1 MQKTKSNL
9 VCLITTLVIFN
20 ASASQTIVIDGNVES
35 TEWQHAQVF
44 ERYIQ
49 SFPNT
54 GEKPK
59 YPTTTY

>member
-1 MQKTKSNL
+1 MQKTKNNL
-9 VCLITTLVIFN
+9 VCLITILVIFN

-44 ERYIQ
+44 EHYIQ

-54 GEKPK
+54 G
-59 YPTTTY
+59 